1 MKFNDIIEFI
11 KPININGIAERIF
24 DKMEDTS
31 KKYKASPDFIY
42 RKMADLDVLISVGS
56 NIADFNGYIEMNET
70 AAVMWKALQNS
81 CDVNELADTVVNT
94 YSISREEAFM
104 DAQDFLEELKKNHMV
119 MEL

>member
-1 MKFNDIIEFI
+1 M
-11 KPININGIAERIF
+11 ERIF

-42 RKMADLDVLISVGS
+42 RKMAGLDVLISVGS

-81 CDVNELADTVVNT
+81 CDINELADTVVNT
-94 YSISREEAFM
+94 YNISREEAFM